1 MGKTGKYALS
11 VACQIATQTQKNK
24 QLQSKSLY
32 KHYQN
37 GIKLDDT
44 PDLFVKSRNSMANV
58 YRKSIVEEIADR
70 ILANVTKE
78 KK

>member
-1 MGKTGKYALS
+1 MGKNGKFALAIAS
-11 VACQIATQTQKNK
+11 QIATQTQKNK

-37 GIKLDDT
+37 GIKLDET
-44 PDLFVKSRNSMANV
+44 PDLFVKSRNLMSNV
-58 YRKSIVEEIADR
+58 YRKSIVEEIADK

>member
-1 MGKTGKYALS
+1 MGKNGKFALAIAS
-11 VACQIATQTQKNK
+11 QIATQTQKNK

-37 GIKLDDT
+37 GIKLDET
-44 PDLFVKSRNSMANV
+44 PDLFVKSRNLMSNV
-58 YRKSIVEEIADR
+58 YRKSIVEEIADK

-78 KK
+78 QK